1 MNFKEFRKKNRE
13 KRKVFRLHALISMA
27 SLALTFLTII
37 FKIELGFH
45 EIYFMLFIY
54 MILSLFFDKGLRI
67 KIYNFLKKAHNKM
80 QNDNRG

>member
-1 MNFKEFRKKNRE
+1 MNFKEFRKKNRK

-37 FKIELGFH
+37 FKIELGFD

-67 KIYNFLKKAHNKM
+67 KIYNFLKKSP
-80 QNDNRG
+80 